1 MTLGIHLT
9 GDPVAYEPAP
19 EATGSGAA
27 LVLFEKCA
35 LLAELRENPK
45 NVFAMGIGFPLKI
58 GILIPSNLNT
68 FALAPTRSR
77 RRCHA
82 VPAKAFCS
90 QLRSNSEKRF
100 GKLDS
105 LFAGVR

>member
-1 MTLGIHLT
+1 MIGIHLT
-9 GDPVAYEPAP
+9 GDPVACEPAP
-19 EATGSGAA
+19 EATGSSAA
-27 LVLFEKCA
+27 LVFFEKAFCSRRRVKDKKPSA
-35 LLAELRENPK
+35 PRKRSLPVL
-45 NVFAMGIGFPLKI
+45 
-58 GILIPSNLNT
+58 GILVTSNLTT
-68 FALAPTRSR
+68 FALAPTQSR

-82 VPAKAFCS
+82 VPPKAFCS